1 MCLSLR
7 ALVCISAR
15 RCLCACLNE
24 FLGYRQV
31 RTDDAKLHVLTAYA
45 NFLVSVENGHA
56 DAEARYL
63 LACAR
68 AFAYASN
75 MPARMRSC
83 NAHVRSEMPHGC
95 CPCDAHGHVRPKPQR
110 PDEWHRY
117 KEALSISSCDVT
129 VCYNYALLLDSLEP
143 RRTQEVC

>member
-1 MCLSLR
+1 MCSSLR
-7 ALVCISAR
+7 TLECISAR

-68 AFAYASN
+68 AFAYTSN
-75 MPARMRSC
+75 MPTRMRPC
-83 NAHVRSEMPHGC
+83 NTHARSDAPGQLSVQYAW
-95 CPCDAHGHVRPKPQR
+95 PCRTKAAETS
-110 PDEWHRY
+110 DEWHRY

-129 VCYNYALLLDSLEP
+129 VCYNYALLLDSLTP